1 MSPIGYGE
9 GPSMT
14 TSVRLPLEGG
24 GAILLEGTGEA
35 VAATGAGPV
44 KAGRA
49 GDALRELP
57 RTLQQSLEPVR
68 EAAQAVMTQ
77 LRAAGPQSV
86 TVEFG
91 VNLAAKAG
99 AIITSTAATAHLKV
113 TLVWDGREEVGT
125 AEAGAGADDENDDE
139 DEGGSRGGDDS
150 GAGAS

>member
-1 MSPIGYGE
+1 
-9 GPSMT
+9 MT

-35 VAATGAGPV
+35 VPTTGAGPV

-113 TLVWDGREEVGT
+113 TLVWDGHEEAGP
-125 AEAGAGADDENDDE
+125 AGAGAGADEGESD
-139 DEGGSRGGDDS
+139 DEGGSRNGDDS